1 MGIAKL
7 DGAGVVKMSTLKD
20 ASPMIQRLHGI
31 VEQMALAQKQNKGTA
46 VMGMQLRRAGTPLV
60 GLLKGHFTPMSD
72 TVTAMILI
80 ATRAGNEG
88 AKVRTLR
95 EMVAGLKS
103 QLEISTNKVKELHT
117 SEEAS
122 DTAD

>member
-1 MGIAKL
+1 MGVAKM

-46 VMGMQLRRAGTPLV
+46 VLGMQLRRAGTPLV

-72 TVTAMILI
+72 MVTAMILI

-88 AKVRTLR
+88 AKVRSLR
-95 EMVAGLKS
+95 EMIANLKS
-103 QLEISTNKVKELHT
+103 QLEISSNKVKELHT
-117 SEEAS
+117 IEGS
-122 DTAD
+122 DTTE

>member
-1 MGIAKL
+1 MGVAKL

-72 TVTAMILI
+72 MVTAMILI

-88 AKVRTLR
+88 SKVRSLR
-95 EMVAGLKS
+95 EIIANLKS

-117 SEEAS
+117 IESEEE
-122 DTAD
+122 TA

>member
-1 MGIAKL
+1 MGIAKM

-20 ASPMIQRLHGI
+20 ASPMIQRVHGI
-31 VEQMALAQKQNKGTA
+31 VEQMALAQKQNKGTG
-46 VMGMQLRRAGTPLV
+46 VLGMQLRRAATPLV

-72 TVTAMILI
+72 MVTAMILI

-88 AKVRTLR
+88 AKVRSLR
-95 EMVAGLKS
+95 EMIANLKS

-117 SEEAS
+117 IEES
-122 DTAD
+122 DTTE

>member
-7 DGAGVVKMSTLKD
+7 DGAGVVKMGTLKD

-80 ATRAGNEG
+80 ATRAGTEG
-88 AKVRTLR
+88 AKVRSLR
-95 EMVAGLKS
+95 EMIASLKS
-103 QLEISTNKVKELHT
+103 QLEIATNKVKELHT
-117 SEEAS
+117 IES
-122 DTAD
+122 ADAAE

>member
-7 DGAGVVKMSTLKD
+7 DGAGVVKMGTLKD

-31 VEQMALAQKQNKGTA
+31 VEQMALAQKQNKATA
-46 VMGMQLRRAGTPLV
+46 VLGMQLRRAGTPLV

-88 AKVRTLR
+88 AKVRSLR
-95 EMVAGLKS
+95 EMIASLKS
-103 QLEISTNKVKELHT
+103 QLEIATNKVKELHT
-117 SEEAS
+117 IESA
-122 DTAD
+122 DTAE

>member
-1 MGIAKL
+1 MGVAKM

-20 ASPMIQRLHGI
+20 ASPMIQRIHGI

-46 VMGMQLRRAGTPLV
+46 VLGMQLRRAGTPLV

-72 TVTAMILI
+72 MVTAMILI

-88 AKVRTLR
+88 AKVRSLR
-95 EMVAGLKS
+95 EMIANLKS

-117 SEEAS
+117 IEES
-122 DTAD
+122 DTTE

>member
-7 DGAGVVKMSTLKD
+7 DGPGVVKMATLKD
-20 ASPMIQRLHGI
+20 ASPLIQRLHGI

-46 VMGMQLRRAGTPLV
+46 VMGMQMRRMGGPLV
-60 GLLKGHFTPMSD
+60 GMLKGHFTPMSD
-72 TVTAMILI
+72 TVAAMILI

-88 AKVRTLR
+88 SKVRTLR

-117 SEEAS
+117 IEG
-122 DTAD
+122 ADATE

>member
-31 VEQMALAQKQNKGTA
+31 VEQMALAQKQNKGTGS
-46 VMGMQLRRAGTPLV
+46 MGLQLKRAGTPLV

-72 TVTAMILI
+72 MVTAMILI
-80 ATRAGNEG
+80 ATRGGNEG
-88 AKVRTLR
+88 AKVRSLR
-95 EMVAGLKS
+95 EMIGNLKQ
-103 QLEISTNKVKELHT
+103 QLEISTNKVKELHM
-117 SEEAS
+117 SEETQAS
-122 DTAD
+122 D

>member
-20 ASPMIQRLHGI
+20 AAPMIQRVHGI
-31 VEQMALAQKQNKGTA
+31 VEQMALAQKQNKGIG
-46 VMGMQLRRAGTPLV
+46 VMGMQLRRAATPLV

-72 TVTAMILI
+72 AVTAMILV
-80 ATRAGNEG
+80 ATRPGNEG

-103 QLEISTNKVKELHT
+103 QYEISTNKVKELHT
-117 SEEAS
+117 VEEAGSS
-122 DTAD
+122 D

>member
-1 MGIAKL
+1 MGVPKL

-31 VEQMALAQKQNKGTA
+31 VEQMALAQKQNKGTG
-46 VMGMQLRRAGTPLV
+46 VLGMQLRRAGTPLV

-72 TVTAMILI
+72 MVTAMILI

-88 AKVRTLR
+88 SKVRSLR
-95 EMVAGLKS
+95 EMIASLKS

-117 SEEAS
+117 IPEESTSE
-122 DTAD
+122 